1 MCYYLSALDFKSK
14 SIHNMDIS
22 YLGHA
27 SFRIKGKNAVIVTDP
42 YDPSIGLKFPKVE
55 ADIVSVSHGHF
66 DHAALNQIQGE
77 PFVVEGPGEYEIKAV
92 EIVGVASFHDNKNG
106 AERGKNTIY
115 NFKVDKVNI
124 AHLGDFGQDN
134 LTDLQAE
141 EIGNV
146 DILLIP
152 VGGFYTIDAAAAS
165 KIASKLEPK
174 IIIPMHYLDPD
185 STIKELTSVDNF
197 LKEMGKEDV
206 EPISKLTITA
216 DKLPE
221 ETQVVLM
228 VKS

>member
-1 MCYYLSALDFKSK
+1 
-14 SIHNMDIS
+14 MDIS

-27 SFRIKGKNAVIVTDP
+27 SFKIKGKNAVIVTDP

-66 DHAALNQIQGE
+66 DHAGLNQIQGD
-77 PFVVEGPGEYEIKAV
+77 PFVVNGPGEYEIKGV

-124 AHLGDFGQDN
+124 AHLGDLGQDS
-134 LTDLQAE
+134 LTDAQAE

-152 VGGFYTIDAAAAS
+152 VGGFYTIDASVAS
-165 KIASKLEPK
+165 KIASRLEPK
-174 IIIPMHYLDPD
+174 IIIPMHYLDPE
-185 STIKELTSVDNF
+185 STIKELASVDSF
-197 LKEMGKEDV
+197 LKEMGKEDLV
-206 EPISKLTITA
+206 PISKLTISA